1 MTAVGAMAVT
11 IGCSI
16 AIISHIAASG
26 NQNQKIRLG
35 VRGVLSI
42 MP

>member
-1 MTAVGAMAVT
+1 MAAVSAMAAT

-26 NQNQKIRLG
+26 HQNQKIRLG
-35 VRGVLSI
+35 VRCVLSV